1 MPWLNKRWISFF
13 ISSAVLGVVLV
24 FVVGWANNQEGI
36 KLRNKFDSY
45 TTDSNLTSD
54 STDLVLEI
62 GVQVNSFDPNGK
74 TGPALGVQLSYAP
87 FLNPDTQLDNLPFA
101 IQIIVQQQTFNFSAN
116 ATLPDHSFSLNAPGN
131 PNSYPFDLYDASIDI
146 QVSILPNG
154 FLPLVVFSQG
164 AVQGF
169 TYTTNFQSS
178 SDGSEV
184 SIDFYVQR
192 STTTRVFAAIVFLLM
207 WCLSLSIF
215 VAAMQPGSEERRL
228 NFLWLLSQPPCSLR
242 CPIYETVS
250 PAYLLQ
256 LGLQKIWSA
265 FSGISCLSPLVRSS
279 CWSNGFCRMQGLHPT
294 EWTSKNDVRSTS
306 RNYELLAGTK
316 VM

>member
-215 VAAMQPGSEERRL
+215 VAAMSTWFRGKKAELPLASISTALLFALPNIRNSQPGVPSPVGTTEDMVGFFWNIL
-228 NFLWLLSQPPCSLR
+228 LVAASAIFLLVKWILQNARPP
-242 CPIYETVS
+242 PD
-250 PAYLLQ
+250 
-256 LGLQKIWSA
+256 
-265 FSGISCLSPLVRSS
+265 
-279 CWSNGFCRMQGLHPT
+279 RM
-294 EWTSKNDVRSTS
+294 DV
-306 RNYELLAGTK
+306 EK
-316 VM
+316 

>member
-54 STDLVLEI
+54 STDLALEI

-215 VAAMQPGSEERRL
+215 VAAMSTWFRGKKAELPLASISTALLFALPNIRNSQPGVPSPVGTTEDMVGFFWNIL
-228 NFLWLLSQPPCSLR
+228 LVAASAIFLLVKWILQNARPP
-242 CPIYETVS
+242 PD
-250 PAYLLQ
+250 
-256 LGLQKIWSA
+256 
-265 FSGISCLSPLVRSS
+265 
-279 CWSNGFCRMQGLHPT
+279 RM
-294 EWTSKNDVRSTS
+294 DV
-306 RNYELLAGTK
+306 EK
-316 VM
+316 